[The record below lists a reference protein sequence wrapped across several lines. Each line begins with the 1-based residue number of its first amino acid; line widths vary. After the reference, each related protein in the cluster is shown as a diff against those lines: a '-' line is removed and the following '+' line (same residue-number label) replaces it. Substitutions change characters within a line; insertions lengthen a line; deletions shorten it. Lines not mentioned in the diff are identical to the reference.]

1 MVDPTKISFEDDI
14 CIILKNFIRKTGK
27 VSDIIFRV
35 FPCLEKVFN
44 KNKNCFGNNLM
55 DTFNFYLVYG
65 KD

>member
-35 FPCLEKVFN
+35 FPCLEKVF
-44 KNKNCFGNNLM
+44 
-55 DTFNFYLVYG
+55 
-65 KD
+65 